1 MSIRVSIR
9 KRFSRNFSL
18 DVEFETREGCLGILG
33 VSGCGKSMTL
43 KCIAGIET
51 PDEGR
56 IEVNGRTLFDS
67 AGKINLKPQVRR
79 VGYLFQNYALF
90 PKMTALENVAA
101 GLKGR
106 DARRRA
112 MDWLGRFGL
121 AEFAG
126 HYPGQLSGGQQ
137 QRTALARML
146 IREPELILLD
156 EPFSALDT
164 NLREEMQAL
173 MLELLKTRQD
183 AVMVTHSRDEVFK
196 LCPELLVIDQ
206 GRTLGRG
213 KTGELFASPGLVRVA
228 RLTGCKNISPAKR
241 TGDRELYALD
251 WGLSLRTALPVGDD
265 ITHVGIRAHDF
276 VPVYSPEAGQN
287 RSNATADGA
296 VTNLIRIRPLGRSG
310 EPFEETVLFTNAGSP
325 ADSACKLWWKYSR
338 YLGLDGLPP
347 WLYAPPERLLLL
359 RE

>member
-1 MSIRVSIR
+1 LSIRLSIR
-9 KRFSRNFSL
+9 KRLSRNFSL
-18 DVEFETREGCLGILG
+18 DVEFEAREGCLGILG

-106 DARRRA
+106 ETRQRA
-112 MDWLGRFGL
+112 IGWLERFGL

-126 HYPGQLSGGQQ
+126 LYPGQLSGGQQ

-146 IREPELILLD
+146 IREPEVILLD

-164 NLREEMQAL
+164 NLREDMQAL
-173 MLELLKTRQD
+173 MLELLKARED

-206 GRTLGRG
+206 GRALRGG
-213 KTGELFASPGLVRVA
+213 KTGELFADPGLVRVA

-241 TGDRELYALD
+241 IGDREIYAPD

-276 VPVYSPEAGQN
+276 VPVYSPGLEG
-287 RSNATADGA
+287 SDNAD
-296 VTNLIRIRPLGRSG
+296 NLIRVKPVGRSR
-310 EPFEETVLFTNAGSP
+310 EPFEETMLFINAASP
-325 ADSACKLWWKYSR
+325 ASSAAKLWWKYSR
-338 YLGLDGLPP
+338 YLGLNEPPP

>member
-1 MSIRVSIR
+1 LSIRVSIR
-9 KRFSRNFSL
+9 KRLSRNFSL
-18 DVEFETREGCLGILG
+18 DVEFENHEGCLGILG

-79 VGYLFQNYALF
+79 TGYLFQNYALF
-90 PKMTALENVAA
+90 PGMTALENLAA

-106 DARRRA
+106 EARRRA
-112 MDWLGRFGL
+112 MDWLERFGL

-126 HYPGQLSGGQQ
+126 LYPGQLSGGQQ

-173 MLELLKTRQD
+173 MLELLKTRGD

-196 LCPELLVIDQ
+196 LCPELLVIDR
-206 GRTLGRG
+206 GRALGRG
-213 KTGELFASPGLVRVA
+213 KTEELFASPGLVRVA

-241 TGDRELYALD
+241 TGERELYALD
-251 WGLSLRTALPVGDD
+251 WGLSLRSALPVGDG

-276 VPVYSPEAGQN
+276 VPVYSPEPGENGKAP
-287 RSNATADGA
+287 TP
-296 VTNLIRIRPLGRSG
+296 NLIRILPAGRSR
-310 EPFEETVLFTNAGSP
+310 EPFEETLLFTAAGSP
-325 ADSACKLWWKYSR
+325 ASAPRLWWKYSR
-338 YLGLDGLPP
+338 CLGLEEPPP
-347 WLYAPPERLLLL
+347 WLYAPPDRLLLL